1 MQVNEIP
8 NRVFYK
14 DGEEFLYFGGTNY
27 LGVTT
32 LPEFQ
37 EIMLKSFQKWGTSY
51 GSSRS
56 ANIQLEIY
64 KTAEDLLARQIGTDS
79 AVTVSSGMLAGKLAL
94 EQLQHSTDL
103 LFHFPSTHPA
113 LMHPSSL
120 PLIQNGKLN
129 PFFLD
134 SSVTR
139 IGIVADAIPSLDVN
153 PIDLSVLQDVPKSKT
168 ITLLLDESH
177 SFGLLGEHGQGVLNQ
192 YQLPSLHQKI
202 TIASLG
208 KAAGLTGG
216 FIAGDFQFIEA
227 IKKQQNF
234 IGASGMNPAFLETFI
249 KAQSIYDIQRKALSE
264 NLNYVSKYL
273 TPNEALTFTATYPV
287 IYFDQEELLQMLLE
301 KNIIPTSFPYPTA
314 SGKLSRIVISAHH
327 TITDLD
333 RMIQQLNI
341 FTQLASGSDL
351 GGDIRF
357 VL

>member
-37 EIMLKSFQKWGTSY
+37 AILIRSFQKWGTSY

-56 ANIQLEIY
+56 ANIQLAVY
-64 KTAEDLLARQIGTDS
+64 KTAEDLLAKQIGTDS
-79 AVTVSSGMLAGKLAL
+79 AVTISSGMLAGKLAL
-94 EQLQHSTDL
+94 EQLQQSTDL
-103 LFHFPSTHPA
+103 LFHFPNTHPA
-113 LMHPSSL
+113 LMHPFSL
-120 PLIQNGKLN
+120 PLIMDGKLN
-129 PFFLD
+129 PFLFD
-134 SSVTR
+134 ATVNK
-139 IGIVADAIPSLDVN
+139 IGIVADAIPSLQVT
-153 PIDLSVLQDVPKSKT
+153 PIDLSILKEIPNTKN

-177 SFGLLGEHGQGVLNQ
+177 SFGLLGENGQGVLNQ
-192 YQLPSLHQKI
+192 YEFSNIQHKI

-208 KAAGLTGG
+208 KAMGLSGG
-216 FIAGDFQFIEA
+216 FIAGDFQFIDA

-234 IGASGMNPAFLETFI
+234 VGASGMNPAFLETFVN
-249 KAQSIYDIQRKALSE
+249 AQNIYTSQRQKLKE
-264 NLNYVSKYL
+264 NLDYVSKYL
-273 TPNEALTFTATYPV
+273 IANPALTFTATYPA
-287 IYFDQEELLQMLLE
+287 IYFDQEELLQLLLE
-301 KNIIPTSFPYPTA
+301 NNIVPTSFPYPTA

-327 TITDLD
+327 TKTDLD

-341 FTQLASGSDL
+341 FTQMTSDFE
-351 GGDIRF
+351 GDSRF

>member
-37 EIMLKSFQKWGTSY
+37 NMLLTGFQKWGTSY
-51 GSSRS
+51 GSSRL

-64 KTAEDLLARQIGTDS
+64 KTAEDLLANQIGTEA

-94 EQLQHSTDL
+94 EQLQHTTDL
-103 LFHFPSTHPA
+103 VFHFPNTHPA
-113 LMHPSSL
+113 LLHPFSL

-129 PFFLD
+129 PFLLD
-134 SSVTR
+134 PTVSR
-139 IGIVADAIPSLDVN
+139 IGIVADAIPSLEVT
-153 PIDLSVLQDVPKSKT
+153 PIDLSILQDIPTDKV

-177 SFGLLGEHGQGVLNQ
+177 SIGLLGDQGQGILNQ
-192 YQLPSLHQKI
+192 YELPNVHHKI
-202 TIASLG
+202 SIASLG
-208 KAAGLTGG
+208 KAMGLSGG
-216 FIAGDFQFIEA
+216 IIAGDFQFIAE

-234 IGASGMNPAFLETFI
+234 VGASGMNPAFLETFVN
-249 KAQSIYDIQRKALSE
+249 AQTIYHLQRQQLKE
-264 NLNYVSKYL
+264 NLDYVATNL
-273 TPNEALTFTATYPV
+273 LPNIALTFTATYPA
-287 IYFDQEELLQMLLE
+287 IYFDQEDLLQLLLE
-301 KNIIPTSFPYPTA
+301 NNIVPTSFPYPTA

-327 TITDLD
+327 TKTDLD
-333 RMIQQLNI
+333 KMVQQLNI
-341 FTQLASGSDL
+341 FTQLDSGIE
-351 GGDIRF
+351 GDIRF

>member
-8 NRVFYK
+8 NRVFYNN
-14 DGEEFLYFGGTNY
+14 DEEFLYFGGTNY

-37 EIMLKSFQKWGTSY
+37 AKLMKSFQKWGTSY

-64 KTAEDLLARQIGTDS
+64 KTAEDLLTSQIGTES

-94 EQLQHSTDL
+94 EQLQHTTDL

-129 PFFLD
+129 PFLLD

-139 IGIVADAIPSLDVN
+139 IGIVADAIPSLEVT
-153 PIDLSVLQDVPKSKT
+153 PIDLGILQSIPSDKE
-168 ITLLLDESH
+168 IILLLDESH
-177 SFGLLGEHGQGVLNQ
+177 SIGVLGDQGQGVLHQ
-192 YQLPSLHQKI
+192 YEVPNVKQKI
-202 TIASLG
+202 IIASLG
-208 KAAGLTGG
+208 KALGLSGG
-216 FIAGDFQFIEA
+216 IIAGDFHFIEA

-234 IGASGMNPAFLETFI
+234 IGASGMNPAFLETFVN
-249 KAQSIYDIQRKALSE
+249 AQELYRSQRHLLKD
-264 NLNYVSKYL
+264 NLNYTAKYL
-273 TPNEALTFTATYPV
+273 LPNDALTFTENYPV

-301 KNIIPTSFPYPTA
+301 NNIIPTSFPYPTA

-327 TITDLD
+327 TKSDLD
-333 RMIQQLNI
+333 KMIQQLNI
-341 FTQLASGSDL
+341 FTQLTAGSE
-351 GGDIRF
+351 GDIRF